1 MDDLENSGSK
11 IEVWDPPYEMIGEHM
26 APYEMIGEHMVP
38 YEMIGEHMVPYEM
51 IGEHMDLP
59 KKFRRTSVFNIIP

>member
-38 YEMIGEHMVPYEM
+38 YEMV
-51 IGEHMDLP
+51 GEHMDLP
-59 KKFRRTSVFNIIP
+59 KKFRRTSVFNIIS

>member
-38 YEMIGEHMVPYEM
+38 YEMIGEHM
-51 IGEHMDLP
+51 DLP
-59 KKFRRTSVFNIIP
+59 KKFRRTSVFNIIS

>member
-38 YEMIGEHMVPYEM
+38 YEMIGEHM
-51 IGEHMDLP
+51 DLP

>member
-1 MDDLENSGSK
+1 
-11 IEVWDPPYEMIGEHM
+11 MIGEHM
-26 APYEMIGEHMVP
+26 APYEMIGEHMAP

-59 KKFRRTSVFNIIP
+59 KKFRRTSVFNIIS